1 MAEVKV
7 IIQDNLGGNETL
19 TKKTP
24 TLASASNAQEIATAD
39 SKEVSTAKAGVKNL
53 AIATMLAKQSANYI
67 TSNVGKWTGNSHN
80 QAIVNNVQDMLG
92 IGMLAVVNPAVA
104 IASTA
109 IRLTTAA
116 LDQSWENKEMQASSQ
131 RRLARAG
138 FNNVGEAIGY
148 RRNK

>member
-1 MAEVKV
+1 M
-7 IIQDNLGGNETL
+7 
-19 TKKTP
+19 
-24 TLASASNAQEIATAD
+24 ATAD
-39 SKEVSTAKAGVKNL
+39 SKRVASAKVGVKNL
-53 AIATMLAKQSANYI
+53 AIATMLAKQSFNYVI
-67 TSNVGKWTGNSHN
+67 SNVGKWTGNSHN
-80 QAIVNNVQDMLG
+80 QAIVNNVQDMMG
-92 IGMLAVVNPAVA
+92 IGMLALVNPAIA

-109 IRLTTAA
+109 LRFTTAA